1 MNGSKN
7 IFSRNEDP
15 VSKKASPAGRPQL
28 LRLAVLSFLLM
39 LLGSGCT
46 YSNRL
51 DLPPI
56 DMATTNKA
64 VIRDEKKSAV
74 LEAEEQQ
81 EKHAPRTKIK
91 DLTPPAEGRDNL
103 AGQVAPASEKGK
115 PKVAAAGAAEPE
127 GLLLNFDNADI
138 FEVIQVIAGTLN
150 LNYIIDP
157 QVKGVVNIHSGSKIP
172 TNQLYEIFTKI
183 LHINGLDIRS
193 EGDYQYIYVAKK
205 LGNERVSGPDKIA
218 GLKDSSQFI
227 IQVVP
232 LAHLSSTEVLKLLE
246 QYVSAQGSLYDL
258 PQQNT
263 LLVSDYESKVMDIL
277 RIIARIDIS
286 PLASLHIKLVRVD
299 NAPIYDLR
307 DELTEIFTALKINSK
322 DYEGITVVP
331 LERVNS
337 LMLVSNSQ
345 SQVQSG
351 VDWIKELDVVP
362 SQDRDNIYIYNV
374 RNSVASGL
382 AELMNQLLTEEQP
395 TSQKT
400 TEKKTSPTAQA
411 KDQKATTDQKATKT
425 SKTSTSK
432 KSTSSSSTAA
442 TGSTIS
448 SLRFMGE
455 PVVFADDDRNVILIR
470 ALPVD
475 YIRIVKL
482 LERLDNLP
490 RQVLVEV
497 LVAEIQLINELDL
510 GLEWFLTSNNYAFGT
525 EFSKVGKSTSTVDG
539 VTSTTYPGGF
549 SYSFNYGD
557 VAGFLQ
563 ALASRNNLTVLS
575 SPQILVLNNE
585 KATVNVGKQVPIVTT
600 VTENTTT
607 VSQVDKTVQYKD
619 TGVILEVTPQI
630 NYNGII
636 LLEVSQ
642 IVSKAEENTLSDI
655 SSPVISKRELQTKL
669 AVKNGQ
675 SILMGGLIDRNTLTT
690 QSGVP
695 FLMDIP
701 FLGNLF
707 KYQKDKEDKTELI
720 VLITPYVIESE
731 DVLDKYAQDFAEKMK
746 QLRPELVKPMG
757 VSPREKW

>member
-1 MNGSKN
+1 MNRSKN
-7 IFSRNEDP
+7 ILFHPEDSVSQETFSARHP
-15 VSKKASPAGRPQL
+15 L
-28 LRLAVLSFLLM
+28 LFRLAALSFLLM
-39 LLGSGCT
+39 LLGSGCA

-56 DMATTNKA
+56 DLAKTNQA
-64 VIRDEKKSAV
+64 LSRDEKKSAV

-81 EKHAPRTKIK
+81 EKQEPRSKIK
-91 DLTPPAEGRDNL
+91 DMQPVQA
-103 AGQVAPASEKGK
+103 APATHAAQVTEAGEKSK
-115 PKVAAAGAAEPE
+115 VRVAADAAEAD
-127 GLLLNFDNADI
+127 GILLNFDNADI

-172 TNQLYEIFTKI
+172 LDQLYAIFMKI

-193 EGDYQYIYVAKK
+193 EGDYQYIYVARK
-205 LGNERVSGPDKIA
+205 LGNERVSGPEKIA
-218 GLKDSSQFI
+218 DLKDSPQFI

-232 LAHLSSTEVLKLLE
+232 LAYLSSGEVLKLVEPYL
-246 QYVSAQGSLYDL
+246 SGQGAVYDL
-258 PQQNT
+258 PQHNT
-263 LLVSDYESKVMDIL
+263 LLVSDYESKVLDVL

-286 PLASLHIKLVRVD
+286 PLAALHIKLVRVD

-307 DELTEIFTALKINSK
+307 DELTEIFTALKINSNE
-322 DYEGITVVP
+322 YEGMSVVP

-337 LMLVSNSQ
+337 LMLVSNSE
-345 SQVQSG
+345 SQVQHG
-351 VDWIKELDVVP
+351 VEWIKELDIVP

-382 AELMNQLLTEEQP
+382 AELINQLLTEEQP

-400 TEKKTSPTAQA
+400 MEKKTTTPATQTR
-411 KDQKATTDQKATKT
+411 DQKATSTRSTAKKT
-425 SKTSTSK
+425 TP
-432 KSTSSSSTAA
+432 SSSSTTS
-442 TGSTIS
+442 TGSPLS
-448 SLRFMGE
+448 SLRFMGQ

-475 YIRIVKL
+475 YTRIVKL
-482 LERLDNLP
+482 LERLDNMP

-497 LVAEIQLINELDL
+497 LVAEIVLQNELEL
-510 GLEWFLTSNNYAFGT
+510 GLEWFLTSNKYAFGT
-525 EFSKVGKSTSTVDG
+525 SFSAVGKSTSENTLG
-539 VTSTTYPGGF
+539 EIITSYPSGF
-549 SYSFNYGD
+549 SYSFTAGN
-557 VAGFLQ
+557 VEGFLQ
-563 ALASRNNLTVLS
+563 TLASRSNFTILS

-585 KATVNVGKQVPIVTT
+585 KASVNVGKQVPIVTT

-607 VSQVDKTVQYKD
+607 TSQVDKTVQYKD

-630 NYNGII
+630 NYNGVI

-642 IVSKAEENTLSDI
+642 TVSKAQANTTSDI
-655 SSPVISKRELQTKL
+655 SSPEISKRELQTKL

-675 SILMGGLIDRNTLTT
+675 SILMGGMIDRNTATT

-701 FLGNLF
+701 ILGNLF
-707 KYQKDKEDKTELI
+707 KYQKDSEDKTELI

-731 DVLDKYAQDFAEKMK
+731 DVLDQYTKDFEQKMN
-746 QLRPELVKPMG
+746 QLRPELHKPMG
-757 VSPREKW
+757 ASPREKW

>member
-1 MNGSKN
+1 MNGRKN
-7 IFSRNEDP
+7 IFSHNENT
-15 VSKKASPAGRPQL
+15 VSKRAFHASNSL
-28 LRLAVLSFLLM
+28 LFRLAALSFLLM
-39 LLGSGCT
+39 LLGSGCAYT
-46 YSNRL
+46 NRL

-56 DMATTNKA
+56 DMDKMNKA
-64 VIRDEKKSAV
+64 VSREEKKSAI

-81 EKHAPRTKIK
+81 EKHEPRIKIK
-91 DLTPPAEGRDNL
+91 DMNPPVEGQENI
-103 AGQVAPASEKGK
+103 ASQVSEASSTNK
-115 PKVAAAGAAEPE
+115 PQVAAGAAESAESE

-205 LGNERVSGPDKIA
+205 LGNERVNGPNKIA
-218 GLKDSSQFI
+218 GLKDSPQFI

-232 LAHLSSTEVLKLLE
+232 LAHLSSSEVLKIVEPYL
-246 QYVSAQGSLYDL
+246 SGQGSLYDL

-286 PLASLHIKLVRVD
+286 PLASTHIKLVRVD
-299 NAPIYDLR
+299 NAPIFDLR
-307 DELTEIFTALKINSK
+307 DELTEIFTALKINGK
-322 DYEGITVVP
+322 DFEGITVVP

-337 LMLVSNSQ
+337 LMLVSNSK
-345 SQVQSG
+345 SQVQNG

-382 AELMNQLLTEEQP
+382 ADLINQLITEEQP
-395 TSQKT
+395 ATQKGTDKKT
-400 TEKKTSPTAQA
+400 TPAATQN
-411 KDQKATTDQKATKT
+411 KDQKATKSTAT
-425 SKTSTSK
+425 K
-432 KSTSSSSTAA
+432 KSTSGSSTS
-442 TGSTIS
+442 TGSPLS
-448 SLRFMGE
+448 SLRFMGS
-455 PVVFADDDRNVILIR
+455 PVVFGDDDRNVILIR
-470 ALPVD
+470 ALPGD

-497 LVAEIQLINELDL
+497 LVAEIQLTNELEL
-510 GLEWFLTSNNYAFGT
+510 GLEWFLTSNKYAFGT
-525 EFSKVGKSTSTVDG
+525 SFSAVGPSTSVTNG

-563 ALASRNNLTVLS
+563 TLASRNNLTVLS

-585 KATVNVGKQVPIVTT
+585 KALVNVGKQVPIVTT
-600 VTENTTT
+600 VTENSTT

-642 IVSKAEENTLSDI
+642 TVSKAEENTLSDI

-675 SILMGGLIDRNTLTT
+675 SILMGGLIDRNTSTT

-707 KYQKDKEDKTELI
+707 KYQKDHEDKTELI
-720 VLITPYVIESE
+720 MIITPYVIESE
-731 DVLDKYAQDFAEKMK
+731 DVLDQYSRNFEEKLK
-746 QLRPELVKPMG
+746 QLRPELTKPMAS
-757 VSPREKW
+757 SPREKW

>member
-7 IFSRNEDP
+7 IFFHTKDP
-15 VSKKASPAGRPQL
+15 VSQRSSHASHSL
-28 LRLAVLSFLLM
+28 LFRLAALSFLLM
-39 LLGSGCT
+39 LLSSGCAFN
-46 YSNRL
+46 SRL

-56 DMATTNKA
+56 DMAKMNKA
-64 VIRDEKKSAV
+64 VSREDKKSAI

-81 EKHAPRTKIK
+81 EKHEPRIKIK
-91 DLTPPAEGRDNL
+91 DMTPPSEGRDNF
-103 AGQVAPASEKGK
+103 AAKISEASSASTTSK
-115 PKVAAAGAAEPE
+115 PQAAAGEAESE

-183 LHINGLDIRS
+183 LHINGLDMRS

-205 LGNERVSGPDKIA
+205 LGNERVSGPEKIA
-218 GLKDSSQFI
+218 GLKDSPQFI

-232 LAHLSSTEVLKLLE
+232 LAHLSSSEVLKLVEPYL
-246 QYVSAQGSLYDL
+246 SAQGSLYDL

-286 PLASLHIKLVRVD
+286 PLASVHIKLVRVD

-307 DELTEIFTALKINSK
+307 DELTEIFTALKINGK
-322 DYEGITVVP
+322 DFEGITVVP

-337 LMLVSNSQ
+337 LLLVSNSEN
-345 SQVQSG
+345 QVQNG

-382 AELMNQLLTEEQP
+382 ADLINQLITEEQP
-395 TSQKT
+395 TTQKT
-400 TEKKTSPTAQA
+400 TGKKTTPTTQT
-411 KDQKATTDQKATKT
+411 KDQKATKT
-425 SKTSTSK
+425 TANQ
-432 KSTSSSSTAA
+432 KSTSSSSTSTS
-442 TGSTIS
+442 TGSPLS
-448 SLRFMGE
+448 SLRFMGT
-455 PVVFADDDRNVILIR
+455 PVVFGDDDRNVILIR
-470 ALPVD
+470 ALPGD

-497 LVAEIQLINELDL
+497 LVAEIQLTNELEL
-510 GLEWFLTSNNYAFGT
+510 GLEWFLTSNKYAFGT
-525 EFSKVGKSTSTVDG
+525 SFSAVGASTTTTNG

-563 ALASRNNLTVLS
+563 TLASRNNLTVLS

-585 KATVNVGKQVPIVTT
+585 KASVNVGKQVPIVTT
-600 VTENTTT
+600 VTENSTT

-642 IVSKAEENTLSDI
+642 TVSKAEENTLSDI

-675 SILMGGLIDRNTLTT
+675 AILMGGLIDRNTSTT

-701 FLGNLF
+701 ILGNLF

-720 VLITPYVIESE
+720 MIITPYVIESE
-731 DVLDKYAQDFAEKMK
+731 DVLDQYSREFADKIK
-746 QLRPELVKPMG
+746 QLRPELTKPMAA
-757 VSPREKW
+757 SPRDKW

>member
-7 IFSRNEDP
+7 IFFHNEDS
-15 VSKKASPAGRPQL
+15 VSEKASPASRPL
-28 LRLAVLSFLLM
+28 LFRLAALSFLLM

-56 DMATTNKA
+56 DLAKANKA
-64 VIRDEKKSAV
+64 ISREEKKSAV

-81 EKHAPRTKIK
+81 EKHEPRSKIK
-91 DLTPPAEGRDNL
+91 DMKPGQEGPATQ
-103 AGQVAPASEKGK
+103 AAQVAEAEEKSK
-115 PKVAAAGAAEPE
+115 AQVIAGAAETE
-127 GLLLNFDNADI
+127 GILLNFDNADI

-172 TNQLYEIFTKI
+172 INQLYAVFTKI

-193 EGDYQYIYVAKK
+193 EGDYQYIYVARK

-218 GLKDSSQFI
+218 GLKDSPQFI
-227 IQVVP
+227 IQVLP
-232 LAHLSSTEVLKLLE
+232 LAYLSSGEILKLVEPYL
-246 QYVSAQGSLYDL
+246 SAQGTIYDL

-263 LLVSDYESKVMDIL
+263 VLISDYESKVLDVL

-286 PLASLHIKLVRVD
+286 PLAALHIKLVRVD

-322 DYEGITVVP
+322 DFEGVTVVP

-337 LMLVSNSQ
+337 LMLVSNSENQ
-345 SQVQSG
+345 LQNG
-351 VDWIKELDVVP
+351 VEWIKELDVVP

-382 AELMNQLLTEEQP
+382 AELINQLITEETPATQKS
-395 TSQKT
+395 TGKKT
-400 TEKKTSPTAQA
+400 TP
-411 KDQKATTDQKATKT
+411 ATQTPGQKATKSPT
-425 SKTSTSK
+425 KKTTPSTTST
-432 KSTSSSSTAA
+432 
-442 TGSTIS
+442 TGNTLS
-448 SLRFMGE
+448 SLRFMGQ

-470 ALPVD
+470 ALPAD

-497 LVAEIQLINELDL
+497 LVAEIRLTNELEF
-510 GLEWFLTSNNYAFGT
+510 GLEWFLTSNNYSFGT
-525 EFSKVGKSTSTVDG
+525 EFSTIGKSTSTVNK
-539 VTSTTYPGGF
+539 VTTTSYPGGF
-549 SYSFNYGD
+549 SYSFSPGD
-557 VAGFLQ
+557 VVGFLQ
-563 ALASRNNLTVLS
+563 TLASRNNFTVLS

-585 KATVNVGKQVPIVTT
+585 KASVNVGKQVPIVTT
-600 VTENTTT
+600 ETQNLSVAATTPA
-607 VSQVDKTVQYKD
+607 VDKTVQYKD

-642 IVSKAEENTLSDI
+642 TVSKAEENTFSDI

-675 SILMGGLIDRNTLTT
+675 SILMGGLIDRNTSTI

-701 FLGNLF
+701 ILGNLF
-707 KYQKDKEDKTELI
+707 KYQKDYEDKTELI

-731 DVLDKYAQDFAEKMK
+731 DVLDQYARDFEEKMK
-746 QLRPELVKPMG
+746 QLRPELIKPMAA
-757 VSPREKW
+757 SPREKW

>member
-1 MNGSKN
+1 MNGRKN
-7 IFSRNEDP
+7 IISRNENT
-15 VSKKASPAGRPQL
+15 VSKRASHASHSL
-28 LRLAVLSFLLM
+28 LFRLAALSFLLM
-39 LLGSGCT
+39 LLGSGCAYT
-46 YSNRL
+46 NRL

-56 DMATTNKA
+56 DMAKMNKA
-64 VIRDEKKSAV
+64 VSREEKKSAI

-81 EKHAPRTKIK
+81 EKHEPRIKIK
-91 DLTPPAEGRDNL
+91 DMTPPAEGQDNI
-103 AGQVAPASEKGK
+103 ASQVSEASSTTK
-115 PKVAAAGAAEPE
+115 PRVAAGAAESESESE

-157 QVKGVVNIHSGSKIP
+157 QVKGVVNIHSGNKIP

-205 LGNERVSGPDKIA
+205 LGNKQVNSPNKIA
-218 GLKDSSQFI
+218 GLKDSPQFI

-232 LAHLSSTEVLKLLE
+232 LAHLSSGEILKIVE
-246 QYVSAQGSLYDL
+246 PYISAQGSLFDL

-263 LLVSDYESKVMDIL
+263 LLISDYESKVMDIL

-286 PLASLHIKLVRVD
+286 PLASTHIKLVRVD
-299 NAPIYDLR
+299 NAPIYELR
-307 DELTEIFTALKINSK
+307 DELTEIFAALKINGK
-322 DYEGITVVP
+322 DFEGISVVP

-337 LMLVSNSQ
+337 LMLVSNSEN
-345 SQVQSG
+345 QVQNG
-351 VDWIKELDVVP
+351 VVWIKELDVVP

-382 AELMNQLLTEEQP
+382 AELINQLITEEQP
-395 TSQKT
+395 TTQKGADKKT
-400 TEKKTSPTAQA
+400 TPTA
-411 KDQKATTDQKATKT
+411 TQKATK
-425 SKTSTSK
+425 STTK
-432 KSTSSSSTAA
+432 KI
-442 TGSTIS
+442 TGSSASTGVPPLS
-448 SLRFMGE
+448 SLRFMGT
-455 PVVFADDDRNVILIR
+455 PVVFGDDDRNVILIR
-470 ALPVD
+470 ALPGD

-497 LVAEIQLINELDL
+497 MVAEIQLTNELEL
-510 GLEWFLTSNNYAFGT
+510 GLEWFLTSNKYAFGT
-525 EFSKVGKSTSTVDG
+525 SFSAVGASTTVSNG

-563 ALASRNNLTVLS
+563 TLASRNNLSVLS

-585 KATVNVGKQVPIVTT
+585 KASVNVGKQVPIVTT
-600 VTENTTT
+600 VTENSTT

-642 IVSKAEENTLSDI
+642 TVSKAEENTLSDI

-675 SILMGGLIDRNTLTT
+675 SILMGGLIDRNTSTT

-701 FLGNLF
+701 VLGNLF
-707 KYQKDKEDKTELI
+707 KYQKDHEDKTELI
-720 VLITPYVIESE
+720 MIITPYVVESE
-731 DVLDKYAQDFAEKMK
+731 DVLNQYSRDFEEKLK
-746 QLRPELVKPMG
+746 QLRPELTKPMG
-757 VSPREKW
+757 SSPREKW

>member
-28 LRLAVLSFLLM
+28 LRLVVLSFLLM

-56 DMATTNKA
+56 DLAKANKA
-64 VIRDEKKSAV
+64 LIRDEKKSAV

-91 DLTPPAEGRDNL
+91 DMTPPEEGRDNL
-103 AGQVAPASEKGK
+103 AAQVSPASEKGK
-115 PKVAAAGAAEPE
+115 PHVAAAGAAEAE

-205 LGNERVSGPDKIA
+205 LGNELVSGPDKIA

-232 LAHLSSTEVLKLLE
+232 LSHLSSTEVLKLVEPYL
-246 QYVSAQGSLYDL
+246 SAQGSLYDL

-263 LLVSDYESKVMDIL
+263 LLVSDYESKVMDVL

-307 DELTEIFTALKINSK
+307 DELTEIFTALKINNK

-337 LMLVSNSQ
+337 LMLVSNSE

-400 TEKKTSPTAQA
+400 TEKKTTPSSQT
-411 KDQKATTDQKATKT
+411 KDQKATTDQKATKA
-425 SKTSTSK
+425 SK
-432 KSTSSSSTAA
+432 SSSSKKTSSKSTTP
-442 TGSTIS
+442 TGNTLT

-470 ALPVD
+470 ALPTD

-510 GLEWFLTSNNYAFGT
+510 GLEWFLTSNKYAFGT
-525 EFSKVGKSTSTVDG
+525 SFAAVGKSTSTVNG
-539 VTSTTYPGGF
+539 VTSTSYPGGF

-557 VAGFLQ
+557 VEGFLQ
-563 ALASRNNLTVLS
+563 TLASRNNLTVLS

-585 KATVNVGKQVPIVTT
+585 KASVNVGKQVPIVTT
-600 VTENTTT
+600 VTENTNTIN
-607 VSQVDKTVQYKD
+607 QVDKTVQYKD

-642 IVSKAEENTLSDI
+642 TVSKAEENTLSDI

-675 SILMGGLIDRNTLTT
+675 SILMGGLIDRNTSTT
-690 QSGVP
+690 QSGIP

-701 FLGNLF
+701 VLGNLF
-707 KYQKDKEDKTELI
+707 KYQKDHEDKTELI

-731 DVLDKYAQDFAEKMK
+731 DVLDKYAQDFEVKMK
-746 QLRPELVKPMG
+746 QLRPELVKPMAA
-757 VSPREKW
+757 SPREKW